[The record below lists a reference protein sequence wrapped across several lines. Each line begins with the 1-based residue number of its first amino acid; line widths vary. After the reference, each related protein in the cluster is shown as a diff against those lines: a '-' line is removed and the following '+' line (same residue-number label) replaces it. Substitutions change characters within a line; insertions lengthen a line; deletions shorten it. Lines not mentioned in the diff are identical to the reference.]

1 MNCGE
6 KIAKLRK
13 LHNMTQ
19 AELGEQLCVTYQAVS
34 KWERN
39 ESQPDFAT
47 ISKIAKLFEV
57 PIAYFEDGA
66 DETVIAAEP
75 QQDAA
80 QSTEQPTVEQQTVE
94 QPTVEPLPKEPQMV
108 GMCVQCGKI
117 VREGEEGET
126 SPKLIC
132 KACKTHNIKEKERAE
147 LAAKK
152 AKEEAEKLKQK
163 QIAQKRA
170 ANMKKFVSTF
180 LWAIIPVAAIFLI
193 GLVLAVRS
201 SNFVI
206 FGGAALFAIF
216 AYTFTVQMIWDGV
229 IREIALAG
237 GWAIKLPG
245 VIFSLSVDGLI
256 FLILTKILLGLVAGI
271 IFVGSILICFV
282 GAILL
287 SPFTFVPSVLLHL
300 REARKV

>member
-13 LHNMTQ
+13 QHNMTQ

-57 PIAYFEDGA
+57 PITYFEDGA
-66 DETVIAAEP
+66 DETVIQAE
-75 QQDAA
+75 QA
-80 QSTEQPTVEQQTVE
+80 TEQPTVEQPEVE
-94 QPTVEPLPKEPQMV
+94 QPIVEPVKEPQVV

-126 SPKLIC
+126 SPRLIC
-132 KACKTHNIKEKERAE
+132 KACKIYNIKEKERAA

-152 AKEEAEKLKQK
+152 AKEDAEKHKQM
-163 QIAQKRA
+163 QIEQKRA
-170 ANMKKFVSTF
+170 AQMKKFTAAF
-180 LWAIIPVAAIFLI
+180 FWAILPAASMLI
-193 GLVLAVRS
+193 LGLGLSIDSGDYTMLGGGVILAV
-201 SNFVI
+201 F
-206 FGGAALFAIF
+206 F
-216 AYTFTVQMIWDGV
+216 YTFTVQMIWDGV
-229 IREIALAG
+229 IRSIALAG

-245 VIFSLSVDGLI
+245 VIFSLSVDGFI
-256 FLILTKILLGLVAGI
+256 FLILTKILLGLVAGL
-271 IFVGSILICFV
+271 IFVGSIAICFG
-282 GAILL
+282 GAIFL
-287 SPFTFVPSVLLHL
+287 SPFTFVPSLLLHL